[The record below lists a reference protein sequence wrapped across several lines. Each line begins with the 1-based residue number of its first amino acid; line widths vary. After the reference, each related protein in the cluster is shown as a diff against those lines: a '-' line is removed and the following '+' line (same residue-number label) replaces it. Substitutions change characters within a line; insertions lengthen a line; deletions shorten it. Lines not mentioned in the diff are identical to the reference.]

1 MLVELNKEECAFIS
15 EAMRVGIEEANKE
28 IASFDKD
35 AKQEDVT
42 ATLVARSMMQM
53 LQDKV
58 SQQQTK

>member
-1 MLVELNKEECAFIS
+1 MQIDLTKDECAFIS

-42 ATLVARSMMQM
+42 VTLVARSMMQM
-53 LQDKV
+53 IQDKV
-58 SQQQTK
+58 SQRQTK